1 MTWRFHPKQ
10 RTPILLSAAIVLFG
24 TAGTLAADAIVA
36 ADTVQIDPSAPQIM
50 DTAIDW
56 SGFYAGVFG
65 GYSGGD
71 AEWTF
76 PTVGTEASP
85 DPEGALGGALVGYNH
100 QFEYFV
106 IGVEGDLALTN
117 MDGSDVCPNAAFNC
131 QVEFDWF
138 ATLRARAGV
147 PMGRGLFYVTGGL
160 AGAQLTPQFETVATG
175 AIGSGG
181 KETQWGWTVGG
192 GAEFAVRDNI
202 SLRGEALYFDLGSSD
217 YLEAFSPNNINL
229 GLTGYQARA
238 AVVFR
243 FP

>member
-1 MTWRFHPKQ
+1 MQ
-10 RTPILLSAAIVLFG
+10 NLRTGLCALALIGTCAAPAVGADVTPVDDSVLP
-24 TAGTLAADAIVA
+24 AADPFVE
-36 ADTVQIDPSAPQIM
+36 SAV
-50 DTAIDW
+50 DW
-56 SGFYAGVFG
+56 SGLYTGVFAGYG
-65 GYSGGD
+65 GGQAD
-71 AEWTF
+71 WTYPVF
-76 PTVGTEASP
+76 GTEASP

-100 QFEYFV
+100 QFEHFI
-106 IGVEGDLALTN
+106 IGVEGDIAITN
-117 MDGSDVCPNAAFNC
+117 MDGSATCPNPAFDC

-160 AGAQLTPQFETVATG
+160 AGAQLAPQVENIATG
-175 AIGSGG
+175 QIGTGG
-181 KETQWGWTVGG
+181 NETQWGWTIGG

-202 SLRGEALYFDLGSSD
+202 SLRGEALYFDLGDRD